1 MNGIPG
7 RQTARQRQGRWAEDR
22 AQQYLRRQGLR
33 PVDRNFHSRGG
44 EIDLIMR
51 DGRTLVF
58 VEVRY
63 RRDAAFGG
71 ALASVD
77 PRKQR
82 KLRAAA
88 RAYIQRH
95 PGCAQEPMRFDIVG
109 IEGDGAEPQW
119 LQDAL

>member
-1 MNGIPG
+1 
-7 RQTARQRQGRWAEDR
+7 
-22 AQQYLRRQGLR
+22 
-33 PVDRNFHSRGG
+33 VDRNFRSRGG

-71 ALASVD
+71 AVASVD

-95 PGCAQEPMRFDIVG
+95 PGCAREPMRFDIVG